1 MNNYMAIEQAYKNGY
16 EKGYE
21 DAKKNAEEEFI
32 IRVADL
38 NVKAEEDKLEL
49 LSGGNLSETE
59 GAGAGLLQ
67 PKDENNIA
75 NTAMQKGRFKLDFIR
90 QVFVIETIFI
100 QKKKMEMS

>member
-1 MNNYMAIEQAYKNGY
+1 M
-16 EKGYE
+16 
-21 DAKKNAEEEFI
+21 DS
-32 IRVADL
+32 L
-38 NVKAEEDKLEL
+38 LSTEDKLEL

-100 QKKKMEMS
+100 QKKKTEMS